1 MIQIRLLLL
10 AALLLLAVV
19 PVRAQGIPQYIVAN
33 PSAVP
38 QQGDTFLYNVGVFGM
53 HDCADHRRQWSLDPA
68 KFFPALPRQGTIT
81 AIYFRLP
88 GSDLGAWPLDTVIA
102 NSPIIGARIKM
113 AVTNLDTLYS
123 PDSCRRV
130 KPVTVFHT
138 PVFRVPVALQGKDPA
153 NCWWKMPLDV
163 PFSYNLDARL
173 HEDDTTTRRYLV
185 LEASQDSSHPYMGYD
200 PAKGTSDFA
209 MRYYLARNAYGRF
222 LQEVVPS
229 PCHSGGGACGTDYHY
244 HLPVLGF
251 DFAPNSVPAS
261 PAPSSSGGV
270 YPNPVGTEGKLY
282 FKSGLQ
288 GRSYRLYSLSGSL
301 VAAGTATSAGVDMQA
316 LPRGMYLLHCGTQ
329 RYKVVR

>member
-33 PSAVP
+33 PNVVP
-38 QQGDTFLYNVGVFGM
+38 QKGDTSLTVDGVFGYGY
-53 HDCADHRRQWSLDPA
+53 CGISQQRSLDPA

-88 GSDLGAWPLDTVIA
+88 GDTNTNLAPFDTIIA

-130 KPVTVFHT
+130 KPVTVFNT
-138 PVFRVPVALQGKDPA
+138 PVFRVPVALQGDDPA

-185 LEASQDSSHPYMGYD
+185 VETISDSFVNNIMGYD
-200 PAKGTSDFA
+200 PWNGTSFFA
-209 MRYYLARNAYGRF
+209 MRYYRVRDAYGRF
-222 LQEVVPS
+222 LQEQVPS
-229 PCHSGGGACGTDYHY
+229 PCNSGGSCVSRTNFD
-244 HLPVLGF
+244 LPVLGF

-261 PAPSSSGGV
+261 PAPPSSGGV
-270 YPNPVGTEGKLY
+270 YPNPVGTDGKLY

-301 VAAGTATSAGVDMQA
+301 VAAGTATSAGIDMQA
-316 LPRGMYLLHCGTQ
+316 LPRGMYLLHCGTE